1 MTPEIKPAE
10 EAIQK
15 PRDLINA
22 LLSSSLRK
30 PVKMRPA
37 DIMHGYADEDE
48 DEDEADYDYDEDE
61 EDNW

>member
-15 PRDLINA
+15 PRELLNA

-30 PVKMRPA
+30 PVKTRPD
-37 DIMHGYADEDE
+37 DIMHGYAD
-48 DEDEADYDYDEDE
+48 DYDEDE

>member
-15 PRDLINA
+15 PRELLNA
-22 LLSSSLRK
+22 LLSSSLRQ
-30 PVKMRPA
+30 PVKARPA

-48 DEDEADYDYDEDE
+48 DDYDDDYDEDE

>member
-30 PVKMRPA
+30 PVKTRPA
-37 DIMHGYADEDE
+37 DIMHGYADEDV
-48 DEDEADYDYDEDE
+48 DSYDDDYDEDE

>member
-15 PRDLINA
+15 PRELLNA

-30 PVKMRPA
+30 PVTMRPA

-48 DEDEADYDYDEDE
+48 DDYDDDYDEDE